1 MDTSAFHRIRL
12 APLGHPRA
20 ASEPPPLLLLLLLL
34 PLSLPPRATL
44 AFVVAI
50 IARPLLLMLKSQL
63 TRLFALLR
71 CTRGEASAAGFDIDA
86 STLSPACAS
95 FEPS

>member
-34 PLSLPPRATL
+34 LLLPLSLPPRATL

-50 IARPLLLMLKSQL
+50 IARPLLLILKSQL

-86 STLSPACAS
+86 STLSPA
-95 FEPS
+95 